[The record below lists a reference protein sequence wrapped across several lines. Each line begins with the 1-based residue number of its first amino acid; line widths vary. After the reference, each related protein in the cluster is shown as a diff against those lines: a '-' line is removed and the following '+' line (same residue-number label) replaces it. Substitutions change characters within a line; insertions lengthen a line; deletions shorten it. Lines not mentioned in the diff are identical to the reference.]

1 MIQPALQELDGE
13 GKTDLGR
20 LKVRSMQWPD
30 SLCHRALLSLLP
42 QRATRTSCLDSI
54 NNVRSIKVL

>member
-1 MIQPALQELDGE
+1 MASERRTWVGSKC
-13 GKTDLGR
+13 GA
-20 LKVRSMQWPD
+20 VQWPD